1 MVVCCRRCSSGE
13 QVYAVTK
20 PPGALNRAFDA
31 ARFGFARTLDLRTSM
46 PTGEEAVRRAE
57 PWLRERQIAKAG
69 DVLVIT
75 GRGNGSPGGV
85 GIVRESV
92 QRLFTAL
99 KRKGVISAVTEHTP
113 GSFVV
118 TLASVR
124 ALFEVAPRSRE
135 RSRER
140 GRERGRGPRSTAPA
154 DPTQLA
160 ALDAPTRG
168 ALRRLAEFSLD
179 TLGAPR
185 TEAFVRDEM
194 LRQFAVLSAAMS
206 PDEIDRDQRLQFL
219 IAAAQQAYEN
229 YD

>member
-20 PPGALNRAFDA
+20 PRGALNRAFDA

-124 ALFEVAPRSRE
+124 ALFEAAPRSRE
-135 RSRER
+135 RSR
-140 GRERGRGPRSTAPA
+140 GPRSTAPV
-154 DPTQLA
+154 DPTRLA

>member
-20 PPGALNRAFDA
+20 PRGALNRAFDA

-124 ALFEVAPRSRE
+124 ALFEAAPRSRE
-135 RSRER
+135 RSR
-140 GRERGRGPRSTAPA
+140 GPRSTAPV